1 MQEIRNNRVQLSGI
15 DGSRDVAGIQLWG
28 TKGGHCGPVTLEEID
43 RRENFSR

>member
-28 TKGGHCGPVTLEEID
+28 TKGGHCGPVTLEEIG
-43 RRENFSR
+43 RWENFSR